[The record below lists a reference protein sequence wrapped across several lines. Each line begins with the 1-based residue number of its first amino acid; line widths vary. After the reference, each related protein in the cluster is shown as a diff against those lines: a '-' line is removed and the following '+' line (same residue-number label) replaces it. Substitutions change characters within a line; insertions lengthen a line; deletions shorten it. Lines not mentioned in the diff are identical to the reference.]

1 MSVFI
6 PEVQA
11 QAKAAS
17 LLLLQ
22 KVREYFKDETHRHE
36 FEDWYEQRHGEKYT
50 WKRVTELFPE
60 KEKPPPVLQTEERQ
74 A

>member
-1 MSVFI
+1 VSAFV

-22 KVREYFKDETHRHE
+22 IVREYFTDPVHRAE
-36 FEDWYEQRHGEKYT
+36 FEDWYRKKTGEEYV
-50 WKRVTELFPE
+50 WKKVTDE
-60 KEKPPPVLQTEERQ
+60 
-74 A
+74 

>member
-1 MSVFI
+1 MSVFV

-22 KVREYFKDETHRHE
+22 NVREYFKDPVHRAG
-36 FEDWYEQRHGEKYT
+36 FEAWYKEQTGEDYV
-50 WKRVTELFPE
+50 WKKVTDPDD
-60 KEKPPPVLQTEERQ
+60 
-74 A
+74 

>member
-1 MSVFI
+1 MRRAVSAFV

-22 KVREYFKDETHRHE
+22 IVREYFKDPVHRAE
-36 FEDWYEQRHGEKYT
+36 FEDWYSGYPTYRDIRMKGS
-50 WKRVTELFPE
+50 V
-60 KEKPPPVLQTEERQ
+60 
-74 A
+74 

>member
-1 MSVFI
+1 MRRAVSAFV

-22 KVREYFKDETHRHE
+22 IVREYFKDPVHE
-36 FEDWYEQRHGEKYT
+36 PSLKTG
-50 WKRVTELFPE
+50 TERRPE
-60 KEKPPPVLQTEERQ
+60 KSMCGRR
-74 A
+74 